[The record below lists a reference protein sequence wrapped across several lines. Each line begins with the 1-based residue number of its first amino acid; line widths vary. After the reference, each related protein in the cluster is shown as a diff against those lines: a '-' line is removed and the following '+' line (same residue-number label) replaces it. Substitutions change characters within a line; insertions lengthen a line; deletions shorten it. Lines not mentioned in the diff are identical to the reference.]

1 MLSQILVSR
10 FIKDNKNTQNE
21 KVRES
26 YGYLAGI
33 IGIIVNALLFAVK
46 LSIGLISGSIAVTA
60 DAFNN
65 LSDAASSVITIAG
78 FKLASKPAD
87 LEHPFGHGRIE
98 YISALIVS
106 FMVMMVGFQFIKSS
120 FDRIMNPTAVTFELI
135 PFILLLIS
143 IGAKIW
149 LSRFNKFIGKS
160 INSSALQASS
170 LDALGDVFTSSSVAL
185 SLLISRWTAFPI
197 DGYIGILVALFI
209 LYSGFSLTKDT
220 LSPLLGE
227 APDPELVESIKNGV
241 LSYEHINGVHDLVIH
256 NYGPG
261 RCMAS
266 IHAEIPYN
274 ISVVTIHEVIDK
286 AEKELS
292 SKLNI
297 FLVIHMDPINTD
309 NKEVNKARE
318 ELETVLKKFPVVK
331 SMHDFRIV
339 GDGAYKNLIFDLVIE
354 LTRGFRSED
363 EENLKKEI
371 DLELKKIHSS
381 YNALITIDKDF
392 TVL

>member
-1 MLSQILVSR
+1 MLSRFLVSR
-10 FIKDNKNTQNE
+10 FIKDYKNTKDE
-21 KVRES
+21 KVRGS
-26 YGYLAGI
+26 YGYLGGFV
-33 IGIIVNALLFAVK
+33 GIIVNAILFAVK
-46 LSIGLISGSIAVTA
+46 LSVGLISGSIAVTA

-65 LSDAASSVITIAG
+65 LSDAASSVITIVG

-87 LEHPFGHGRIE
+87 EEHPFGHGRVE

-106 FMVMMVGFQFIKSS
+106 FMVMLVGFQFIKAS
-120 FDRIMNPTAVTFELI
+120 FDRIMHPTAVSFELI
-135 PFILLLIS
+135 PFILILLS

-160 INSSALQASS
+160 INSSALEASS
-170 LDALGDVFTSSSVAL
+170 LDALGDVFTSSCVAL
-185 SLLISRWTAFPI
+185 SLLVSRWTSFPI

-227 APDPELVESIKNGV
+227 TPDKELVENIKSGV
-241 LSYEHINGVHDLVIH
+241 LNYEHISGVHDLVIH

-266 IHAEIPYN
+266 IHAEVPCD
-274 ISVVTIHEVIDK
+274 ISIVKIHEVIDK

-292 SKLNI
+292 KNLNI

-309 NKEVNKARE
+309 SKEVNKVKE
-318 ELETVLKKFPVVK
+318 ELEEMLKKYPVIK
-331 SMHDFRIV
+331 SMHDFRMV
-339 GDGAYKNLIFDLVIE
+339 GDGDYKNLIFDLVIE
-354 LTRGFRSED
+354 HTKGFNSEN
-363 EENLKKEI
+363 EEDLKNAI
-371 DLELKKIHSS
+371 NNELKAIHAR